1 MRLVNY
7 YTLYAMWPICAKIG
21 RGFSVVKCFMP
32 AGEKKIGCS
41 SSHLT
46 YFYFVRTT
54 FSEIQIGTQLQY
66 HLIVNNEVTDYLII
80 NYSTY
85 IPLKRLMA

>member
-1 MRLVNY
+1 MRVVNY
-7 YTLYAMWPICAKIG
+7 YTIYAMWPICAKIG

-54 FSEIQIGTQLQY
+54 FSEIQIGTQL
-66 HLIVNNEVTDYLII
+66 EVTDYLII